1 MSEVRNNQ
9 YRITNNKGE
18 IMFHLSRAIV
28 FVVCLAAAVFVAW
41 WVGPLGLFAGLFFVP
56 RQTVVHKTQVTK

>member
-1 MSEVRNNQ
+1 
-9 YRITNNKGE
+9 
-18 IMFHLSRAIV
+18 MFHLSRAIV
-28 FVVCLAAAVFVAW
+28 FVACMAASVFVAW